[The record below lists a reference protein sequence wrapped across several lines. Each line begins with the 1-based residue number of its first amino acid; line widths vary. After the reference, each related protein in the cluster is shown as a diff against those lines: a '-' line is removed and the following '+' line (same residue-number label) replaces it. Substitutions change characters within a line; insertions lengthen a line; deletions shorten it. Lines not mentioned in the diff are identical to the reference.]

1 MKNRIFILALVL
13 CLLMSSMV
21 YAEGVDVS
29 QVIDLDKAEWAEPY
43 IQKVMDTDVMPI
55 YSTNEF
61 KPTDYATKMEVINVI
76 YRIALLKGDVTTDVA
91 DDYVTKHL
99 PTIESYLIPKTLE
112 PYGPDNHRAIA
123 YALEKNILKK
133 SELSLFFVNGEF
145 EVISKVDASVFMS
158 KAMNVYLK
166 DNVNKFYEIQYKDGA
181 EITLLQWP
189 WINLLIE
196 KEIVVG
202 GTDNYFYPNSIL
214 NRSILSVISSNI
226 LNKLEDVTVDVTN
239 PDTPVSAGTLTS
251 MNGKISIIHYD
262 LNIIEVRDSN
272 NRLYVYDAS
281 NGTLTMN
288 GADIALQNLE
298 PGMDVSVT
306 AIGKDLKTLNV
317 LEDLTAIDG
326 TLNGI
331 GLKVTVNGETFRP
344 VSMTVNGQFKY
355 YKALNS
361 VVVERDYQPSSI
373 DELNEG
379 DVVKISYQG
388 EYVKKI
394 EALSSKAVLDGA
406 LQRSTGFNDGDVVSI
421 KLSNGKLFEQTI
433 DGEIGKVNI
442 DSDLAKG
449 DIVKITLEKGKI
461 TAVEG
466 TGLSTEA
473 TGRITE
479 IVISSTPSVSIMTKD
494 GDTKNFNIAE
504 NVVVNNLGTDD
515 SNGLYSLRLD
525 QDVTLE
531 LSGMAVDRISI
542 NQSVEKTHFNA
553 KITEIHKNIN
563 LIKAVDAN
571 NKVWIVSLEGSDQNI
586 NDYLVDD
593 SVYIYGVEVSGE
605 LFEADLI
612 IVLE

>member
-1 MKNRIFILALVL
+1 VKNRIFILALVL

>member
-1 MKNRIFILALVL
+1 
-13 CLLMSSMV
+13 
-21 YAEGVDVS
+21 
-29 QVIDLDKAEWAEPY
+29 
-43 IQKVMDTDVMPI
+43 
-55 YSTNEF
+55 
-61 KPTDYATKMEVINVI
+61 
-76 YRIALLKGDVTTDVA
+76 
-91 DDYVTKHL
+91 
-99 PTIESYLIPKTLE
+99 
-112 PYGPDNHRAIA
+112 
-123 YALEKNILKK
+123 
-133 SELSLFFVNGEF
+133 
-145 EVISKVDASVFMS
+145 
-158 KAMNVYLK
+158 
-166 DNVNKFYEIQYKDGA
+166 
-181 EITLLQWP
+181 
-189 WINLLIE
+189 
-196 KEIVVG
+196 
-202 GTDNYFYPNSIL
+202 
-214 NRSILSVISSNI
+214 
-226 LNKLEDVTVDVTN
+226 
-239 PDTPVSAGTLTS
+239 

-479 IVISSTPSVSIMTKD
+479 IVISSTPSVAIMTKD

-525 QDVTLE
+525 QEVTLE

>member
-1 MKNRIFILALVL
+1 MKNRIFILALAL

-29 QVIDLDKAEWAEPY
+29 QVVDLDKAEWAEPY
-43 IQKVMDTDVMPI
+43 IQKVMDTDVMPL
-55 YSTNEF
+55 YSSNEF
-61 KPTDYATKMEVINVI
+61 KPTQYATKMEVINVI

-123 YALEKNILKK
+123 YALERNILKK
-133 SELSLFFVNGEF
+133 SELSLFFVNGKF

-189 WINLLIE
+189 WINLMIE

-226 LNKLEDVTVDVTN
+226 LNMLEDVTVDATN
-239 PDTPVSAGTLTS
+239 PDTSVSVGTLTS

-262 LNIIEVRDSN
+262 LNILEVRDSN
-272 NRLYVYDAS
+272 NKLYVYDAS

-288 GADIALQNLE
+288 GANIALQNLE

-331 GLKVTVNGETFRP
+331 GLKVTVKGETFRP
-344 VSMTVNGQFKY
+344 ISMTVNGQFKY

-361 VVVERDYQPSSI
+361 VVVERDYQPSSL
-373 DELNEG
+373 DALNEG
-379 DVVKISYQG
+379 DIVKISYQG

-433 DGEIGKVNI
+433 DGNIGKVNI
-442 DSDLAKG
+442 TSDLAKG

-473 TGRITE
+473 TGRITK
-479 IVISSTPSVSIMTKD
+479 IVISSSPSVSIMTKA
-494 GDTKNFNIAE
+494 GETKNFNIAS

-586 NDYLVDD
+586 NDYTVDD